1 MRVSVLAGYAISASV
16 AVATFAGCGAQTPIG
31 APIAMPPA
39 THAERGRSWM
49 LPEAKKVKRLLYLR
63 LRSGRVCVRLR

>member
-1 MRVSVLAGYAISASV
+1 MRASVLAGYALGASV

-31 APIAMPPA
+31 APLAMPLAMPAA

-49 LPEAKKVKRLLYLR
+49 LPEAKKVKRLLYR
-63 LRSGRVCVRLR
+63 GAA